1 MTAEQA
7 IEAADEMRPG
17 NQFTAQRKYHWLRQA
32 DGVLRAMVISRSA
45 AKEYEYRGADIAEEE
60 APLDE
65 VELLAPAPF
74 DGMYVHY
81 LCGQMDAAL
90 GEADRANNELAQYN
104 SLSGGFAAFVRRTC
118 PPKAGPGF
126 RW

>member
-7 IEAADEMRPG
+7 IEAADSLRPG
-17 NQFTAQRKYHWLRQA
+17 NQFTAQRKYRWLRQA
-32 DGVLRAMVISRSA
+32 DGILRTMVISRA
-45 AKEYEYRGADIAEEE
+45 DTNEFEARGADIAEEDV
-60 APLDE
+60 PLDE

-90 GEADRANNELAQYN
+90 GEADRANNELTQYN

-118 PPKAGPGF
+118 PPKAGPSF

>member
-7 IEAADEMRPG
+7 IEAANGLRPG
-17 NQFTAQRKYHWLRQA
+17 NQFTSQRKYRWLRQA
-32 DGVLRAMVISRSA
+32 DGVLRAMVISRSETQ
-45 AKEYEYRGADIAEEE
+45 EYQYRGADLAEED
-60 APLDE
+60 APLDT

-90 GEADRANNELAQYN
+90 GEADRANNELTQYN
-104 SLSGGFAAFVRRTC
+104 SLSGGFAAFVRRSC
-118 PPKAGPGF
+118 PPRAGAAF